1 MYNEGITS
9 KQEENV
15 KSTTLRR
22 RAVLYG
28 IGYALGFFVIAL
40 AHAWPF
46 IRSGKYFV
54 FGADGYTQMFPVFC
68 YMLDYVKELLR
79 TWLRKAFPSHP
90 YPCMIF
96 PLGWAEI
103 FFPH

>member
-15 KSTTLRR
+15 KSTTLRQ
-22 RAVLYG
+22 RAILYG

-46 IRSGKYFV
+46 IQSGKYFIL
-54 FGADGYTQMFPVFC
+54 GQMGTPRCFRC
-68 YMLDYVKELLR
+68 SATCWSM
-79 TWLRKAFPSHP
+79 
-90 YPCMIF
+90 
-96 PLGWAEI
+96 
-103 FFPH
+103 

>member
-15 KSTTLRR
+15 KSTTLRQ

-46 IRSGKYFV
+46 IQSGKYFI
-54 FGADGYTQMFPVFC
+54 FGADGYSQMFPVFC
-68 YMLDYVKELLR
+68 YFHAELARVWQRILSSG
-79 TWLRKAFPSHP
+79 TAGGSGKTPIGL
-90 YPCMIF
+90 
-96 PLGWAEI
+96 
-103 FFPH
+103 